1 MYVMTPLLREFEV
14 DHFKPVAEC
23 LDHGEYRPN
32 LLNEN
37 SDHARLENTNTDV
50 ERVNELVRCGVV
62 YYLAQMVE
70 LPGLQKLDFCKLKVL
85 VPFTASKLLSLVQ
98 LVFISTTSADEEL
111 HLYLINYIANH
122 YDEILEADS
131 PRFTETMKE
140 HAQLDESIYG
150 KLGVVGQVEGEIK
163 EEENVGGKEDDQS
176 PELPDPDS
184 SWK

>member
-1 MYVMTPLLREFEV
+1 MTPLLREFEV

-70 LPGLQKLDFCKLKVL
+70 LPGLQKLDF
-85 VPFTASKLLSLVQ
+85 FQ